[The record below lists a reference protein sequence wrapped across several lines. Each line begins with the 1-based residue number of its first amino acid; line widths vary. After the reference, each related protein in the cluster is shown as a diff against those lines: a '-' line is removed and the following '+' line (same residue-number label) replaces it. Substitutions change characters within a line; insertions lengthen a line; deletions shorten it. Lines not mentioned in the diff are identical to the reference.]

1 MSEPG
6 TVEPR
11 GSGLGA
17 GYKTYAL
24 VILVAVYTSNFID
37 RQIIGT
43 LGQAIKVDLKL
54 TDLQLG
60 ALSGVAFAIL
70 YSLLGVPIARIAE
83 RRSRTTIIAIS
94 IALWSGFTA
103 GCGLATTFLQLFLTR
118 VGVGIGEAG
127 CSPPAQSLISDYFSP
142 RSRSTALGI
151 YSLGIPLGSLFGA
164 LLGGKIAQLW
174 GWRDAFFIVGL
185 PGLILA
191 IIIKLTLKEP
201 PRGAYDT
208 VASDGPAPSFGAVLK
223 KLFAAK
229 SFPNLAAGATLGSMA
244 GYGIAFFAV
253 PFLLRGPF
261 HLDIA
266 QAGAAYG
273 IVGGLAAAVGVF
285 LGGAL
290 TDLIGKMSRTG
301 YAVIPGLGF
310 LACSPLYV
318 WAFQQGDL
326 ATLASFIIAPLILQY
341 LYLGPTF
348 ALTHNFV
355 EPRMRATA
363 TALLFLPINLIGLG
377 VGPPLVGWLSDVI
390 AQRHFTHDG
399 SFKLLCPGGH
409 AAKGA
414 DAALAAACH
423 AASFDGVKWAI
434 ILVAGVVFAW
444 AGLHY
449 LLAARTVKR
458 DLAAAAEGG

>member
-1 MSEPG
+1 
-6 TVEPR
+6 
-11 GSGLGA
+11 
-17 GYKTYAL
+17 
-24 VILVAVYTSNFID
+24 
-37 RQIIGT
+37 
-43 LGQAIKVDLKL
+43 
-54 TDLQLG
+54 
-60 ALSGVAFAIL
+60 
-70 YSLLGVPIARIAE
+70 
-83 RRSRTTIIAIS
+83 
-94 IALWSGFTA
+94 
-103 GCGLATTFLQLFLTR
+103 
-118 VGVGIGEAG
+118 
-127 CSPPAQSLISDYFSP
+127 
-142 RSRSTALGI
+142 
-151 YSLGIPLGSLFGA
+151 

-191 IIIKLTLKEP
+191 ILIKLTVKEP
-201 PRGAYDT
+201 PRGGYEA
-208 VASDGPAPSFGAVLK
+208 VASDAPVPSLGAVLK

-229 SFPNLAAGATLGSMA
+229 SFPHLAAGATLGSMG

-285 LGGAL
+285 LGGAI

-348 ALTHNFV
+348 ALTHNLV

-377 VGPPLVGWLSDVI
+377 AGPPLVGWLSDVI
-390 AQRHFTHDG
+390 AERHFTHDG

-414 DAALAAACH
+414 EAALTAACH

-434 ILVAGVVFAW
+434 ILVAGVIFAW

-458 DLAAAAEGG
+458 DLVAAEA